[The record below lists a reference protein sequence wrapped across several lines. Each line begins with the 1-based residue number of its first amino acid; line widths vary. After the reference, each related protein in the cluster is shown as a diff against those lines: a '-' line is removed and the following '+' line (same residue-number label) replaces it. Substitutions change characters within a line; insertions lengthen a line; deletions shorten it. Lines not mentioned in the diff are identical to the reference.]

1 MSEVVLEAT
10 GSGSAMLPDGFS
22 VADASFE
29 RNGEDLILTEP
40 DGSRVV
46 ISDYFSAEP
55 QLSLTTPDG
64 AQISGA
70 MVGKLAGP
78 STSGQDITAG
88 TEAIGA
94 VNTISGKVFVIRVY
108 GTRVELEIDTPLYSG
123 DILETGSDGAVG
135 VVLAD
140 ETTLAMGGDGRLIL
154 DEMIYD
160 PGTQEGSLSLV
171 ALKGIYTIVS
181 GMVSKT
187 DPDAMVIETP
197 RRIHRYPRHSNRH

>member
-10 GSGSAMLPDGFS
+10 GSGSVMLPDGFS
-22 VADASFE
+22 VANASFE

-88 TEAIGA
+88 TDAGTEAIGA
-94 VNTISGKVFVIRVY
+94 VNTISGKVFVIRVD
-108 GTRVELEIDTPLYSG
+108 GTRVELEIDTP
-123 DILETGSDGAVG
+123 
-135 VVLAD
+135 
-140 ETTLAMGGDGRLIL
+140 
-154 DEMIYD
+154 
-160 PGTQEGSLSLV
+160 
-171 ALKGIYTIVS
+171 
-181 GMVSKT
+181 
-187 DPDAMVIETP
+187 
-197 RRIHRYPRHSNRH
+197 